1 MFSVEVK
8 ADINSVGVDTTQYRG
23 FTPEEIA
30 ERAVQKIVSI
40 SEGADPIVKAQA
52 EAFKSRVY
60 HVILA
65 ACKDAINSDRT
76 TLYNLLVKQGHED
89 MAEILRRL

>member
-8 ADINSVGVDTTQYRG
+8 AEVNSVGVETTQYRG

-30 ERAVQKIVSI
+30 ERAVNKVVSI
-40 SEGADPIVKAQA
+40 SEAADPMVKAQA

-76 TLYNLLVKQGHED
+76 TLYNLLVKQGHD
-89 MAEILRRL
+89 HHNWHR

>member
-1 MFSVEVK
+1 MFLVEVK
-8 ADINSVGVDTTQYRG
+8 AEVNSVGVETTQYRG

-30 ERAVQKIVSI
+30 ERAVNKVVSI
-40 SEGADPIVKAQA
+40 SEAADPMVKAQA

>member
-8 ADINSVGVDTTQYRG
+8 AAVNGVGVETTQHRG

-30 ERAVQKIVSI
+30 ERAVRKIVAV
-40 SEGADPIVKAQA
+40 SEGADPMVQAQA

-76 TLYNLLVKQGHED
+76 TLYNLFNKQGHED

>member
-8 ADINSVGVDTTQYRG
+8 AEVNSVGVETTQYRG

-30 ERAVQKIVSI
+30 ERAVNKVVSI
-40 SEGADPIVKAQA
+40 SEAADPMVKVQA